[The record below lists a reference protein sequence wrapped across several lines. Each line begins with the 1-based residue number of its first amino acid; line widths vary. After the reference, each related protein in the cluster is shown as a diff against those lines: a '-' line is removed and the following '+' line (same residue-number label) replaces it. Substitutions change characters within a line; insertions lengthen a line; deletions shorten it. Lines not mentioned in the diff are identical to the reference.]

1 MPELS
6 FDHPFGRFSTP
17 GIKFGL
23 PGGVGVSPSE
33 GVPKPADSSTDSST
47 PLIREVEGI
56 TGISDREGVPK
67 PAGSSTPLI
76 SEVKG
81 ITGISDREGFRSNNK
96 PQGQAESTTPISAPK
111 TTK

>member
-33 GVPKPADSSTDSST
+33 GVPKPA
-47 PLIREVEGI
+47 
-56 TGISDREGVPK
+56 
-67 PAGSSTPLI
+67 GSSTPLI

-81 ITGISDREGFRSNNK
+81 ITGISDREGFRSNNE
-96 PQGQAESTTPISAPK
+96 PQGQAISTTPISAPK